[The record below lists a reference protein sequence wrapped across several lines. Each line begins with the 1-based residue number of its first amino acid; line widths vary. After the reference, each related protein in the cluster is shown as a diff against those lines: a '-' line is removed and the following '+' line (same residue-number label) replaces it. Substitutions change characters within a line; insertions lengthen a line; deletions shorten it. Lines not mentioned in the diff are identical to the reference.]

1 MTVVL
6 EERVSD
12 LEYALREFIATTNRG
27 ISMIQNGMRDLQ
39 LENKRLNESLNK
51 ETKRLDEQFRN
62 EMKARDEKWENDR
75 KLRHEELQ
83 KEMKVR
89 DEKCENDRKAR
100 DEKWENDRKARDE
113 KWEND
118 RKLRHEE
125 FQNEMKARDE
135 KWENDRKERDEK
147 FQNDIKESEKQM
159 NKKWEKL
166 VMKMGTLVEDIVAPS
181 IKGVAFELFGF
192 KRIDFFGVRVEKT
205 KVNDRGAQREFDV
218 IAVGDDKV
226 ILNETKT
233 KPSSGEVKEF
243 IDFLKTGE
251 FYDYFPEY
259 KEKKLIPI
267 FSTLYMPPDVVKRLT
282 KKRIFAMAMSE
293 TVMTILN
300 FEECRS
306 RGLRPKKE

>member
-6 EERVSD
+6 EERVSE
-12 LEYALREFIATTNRG
+12 LEYVLREFIATTNKG
-27 ISMIQNGMRDLQ
+27 NAMIQQGMQNLQ
-39 LENKRLNESLNK
+39 VSHERLSESLNK

-62 EMKARDEKWENDR
+62 EMKVRDEKWENDR
-75 KLRHEELQ
+75 K
-83 KEMKVR
+83 VR
-89 DEKCENDRKAR
+89 DEKFKNDLKAI
-100 DEKWENDRKARDE
+100 
-113 KWEND
+113 
-118 RKLRHEE
+118 
-125 FQNEMKARDE
+125 
-135 KWENDRKERDEK
+135 DEK
-147 FQNDIKESEKQM
+147 FENERIALEKQM

-181 IKGVAFELFGF
+181 IKGAAVELFGF

-218 IAVGDDKV
+218 IAVGEDKV

-267 FSTLYMPPDVVKRLT
+267 FSTLYMPGDVVKRLT

-300 FEECRS
+300 FEECRP
-306 RGLRPKKE
+306 RGLKPKTGQYSR

>member
-6 EERVSD
+6 EERVSE
-12 LEYALREFIATTNRG
+12 LEYVLREFIATTNKG
-27 ISMIQNGMRDLQ
+27 NAMIQQGMQNLQ
-39 LENKRLNESLNK
+39 VSHERLSESLNK

-62 EMKARDEKWENDR
+62 EMKVRG
-75 KLRHEELQ
+75 EELQ
-83 KEMKVR
+83 K
-89 DEKCENDRKAR
+89 
-100 DEKWENDRKARDE
+100 
-113 KWEND
+113 
-118 RKLRHEE
+118 
-125 FQNEMKARDE
+125 EMKARDE
-135 KWENDRKERDEK
+135 KWENEMKVRDEK
-147 FQNDIKESEKQM
+147 FKNDLKAIDEKFENERIALEKQM

-181 IKGVAFELFGF
+181 IKGAAIELFGF

-218 IAVGDDKV
+218 IAVGEDKV

-267 FSTLYMPPDVVKRLT
+267 FSTLYMPGDVVKRLT

-306 RGLRPKKE
+306 RGLKPKTGQYSR

>member
-12 LEYALREFIATTNRG
+12 LEYVLREYIAVTTG
-27 ISMIQNGMRDLQ
+27 GMRDLQ
-39 LENKRLNESLNK
+39 LENKRLSESLDK
-51 ETKRLDEQFRN
+51 EAKRLDEHLQK
-62 EMKARDEKWENDR
+62 EMKARDEKFQKEMKEKDEKWENDRKLRQEELQKELKARDEKWENDR
-75 KLRHEELQ
+75 KLRKEEFQ

-89 DEKCENDRKAR
+89 DEKFQKEMKVR
-100 DEKWENDRKARDE
+100 DEKWENDRKV
-113 KWEND
+113 
-118 RKLRHEE
+118 
-125 FQNEMKARDE
+125 
-135 KWENDRKERDEK
+135 RDEK
-147 FQNDIKESEKQM
+147 FQNDIKESEKRM
-159 NKKWEKL
+159 NKKWEQM

-205 KVNDRGAQREFDV
+205 KVNDRSAQREFDV

-226 ILNETKT
+226 ILNETKS

-293 TVMTILN
+293 TVMTVLN

-306 RGLRPKKE
+306 RGLRPQKG

>member
-6 EERVSD
+6 EERVSE
-12 LEYALREFIATTNRG
+12 LEYVLREYIATTNRG
-27 ISMIQNGMRDLQ
+27 ISMIQQGMRDLQ
-39 LENKRLNESLNK
+39 VNHERLSESLNK

-62 EMKARDEKWENDR
+62 EMK
-75 KLRHEELQ
+75 
-83 KEMKVR
+83 VR
-89 DEKCENDRKAR
+89 DEKLQK
-100 DEKWENDRKARDE
+100 
-113 KWEND
+113 
-118 RKLRHEE
+118 
-125 FQNEMKARDE
+125 EMKARDE
-135 KWENDRKERDEK
+135 KFQNDMNRRDEK
-147 FQNDIKESEKQM
+147 YENERIALEKQV

-181 IKGVAFELFGF
+181 IKGVALELFGF
-192 KRIDFFGVRVEKT
+192 KQIDFFGVRVEKT
-205 KVNDRGAQREFDV
+205 KVNDRGAQREFDA

-267 FSTLYMPPDVVKRLT
+267 FSTLYMPADVVKRLT

-293 TVMTILN
+293 TVMTVLN

-306 RGLRPKKE
+306 RGLRPKTVQ

>member
-6 EERVSD
+6 EERVSE
-12 LEYALREFIATTNRG
+12 LEYVLREFIATTNKG
-27 ISMIQNGMRDLQ
+27 NAMIQQGMQNLQ
-39 LENKRLNESLNK
+39 VSHERLSESLNK

-62 EMKARDEKWENDR
+62 EMKVRDEKWENDR
-75 KLRHEELQ
+75 K
-83 KEMKVR
+83 VR
-89 DEKCENDRKAR
+89 DEKFKNDLKAI
-100 DEKWENDRKARDE
+100 
-113 KWEND
+113 
-118 RKLRHEE
+118 
-125 FQNEMKARDE
+125 
-135 KWENDRKERDEK
+135 DEK
-147 FQNDIKESEKQM
+147 FENERIALEKQM

-181 IKGVAFELFGF
+181 IKGATFELFGF
-192 KRIDFFGVRVEKT
+192 KRIDFFGVRIEKT

-218 IAVGDDKV
+218 IAVSEDKV
-226 ILNETKT
+226 ILNETKIRAT
-233 KPSSGEVKEF
+233 SAYLKEF

-267 FSTLYMPPDVVKRLT
+267 FSTLYMPADVVKRLT
-282 KKRIFAMAMSE
+282 KKRIFAMATSE

-306 RGLRPKKE
+306 RGLRPKKG